1 MAKKNAREE
10 PPKPQVSENEQMSD
24 IVFILDKMELILE
37 AVSQIGQDGKFNT
50 VAADRQNR
58 NSFLKIDRY
67 ADAFENFI
75 KNFWSQLKDPTRFG
89 ILSVKE
95 DRLDDPAVQQAIE
108 DIAAG
113 KKTKAV
119 EEFLKQYEIVPRNKE
134 NQSINPKNQEEMAKK
149 NETQQQAA
157 AADSQPQNQS
167 PQYRYNESMI
177 NWEQLKNFGI
187 SREYLQER
195 GLLEQML
202 KGYKTNQVVPISMNF
217 GSAVLRTDARLSFQQ
232 SMAGEVVL
240 GIHGI
245 RQKPD
250 LDRPYFG
257 HIFSDEDKKNLLET
271 GNMGRVV

>member
-10 PPKPQVSENEQMSD
+10 PPKPQVTENEQMSD

-108 DIAAG
+108 DITAG

-119 EEFLKQYEIVPRNKE
+119 EEFLKQYIIRKSKFPP
-134 NQSINPKNQEEMAKK
+134 NPERSVQFSGKRTKRSVQKK
-149 NETQQQAA
+149 GCTQH
-157 AADSQPQNQS
+157 
-167 PQYRYNESMI
+167 
-177 NWEQLKNFGI
+177 L
-187 SREYLQER
+187 
-195 GLLEQML
+195 
-202 KGYKTNQVVPISMNF
+202 
-217 GSAVLRTDARLSFQQ
+217 
-232 SMAGEVVL
+232 
-240 GIHGI
+240 
-245 RQKPD
+245 
-250 LDRPYFG
+250 
-257 HIFSDEDKKNLLET
+257 
-271 GNMGRVV
+271 

>member
-10 PPKPQVSENEQMSD
+10 PAKPQVTENEQMSD

-37 AVSQIGQDGKFNT
+37 AVSQIGKDGKFNT

-113 KKTKAV
+113 K
-119 EEFLKQYEIVPRNKE
+119 E
-134 NQSINPKNQEEMAKK
+134 NQSINQKNQEEMAKK

-157 AADSQPQNQS
+157 AADSQPQTQS

-240 GIHGI
+240 GI
-245 RQKPD
+245 QASMVS
-250 LDRPYFG
+250 DRNPTSTDR
-257 HIFSDEDKKNLLET
+257 ISDTSSPTRTRGTCSKRATWDVSWN
-271 GNMGRVV
+271 

>member
-1 MAKKNAREE
+1 MAKKNARED

-113 KKTKAV
+113 KKTKVV

-134 NQSINPKNQEEMAKK
+134 NQSINQKIKK
-149 NETQQQAA
+149 KWQRKMKP
-157 AADSQPQNQS
+157 SSRLPQLTASRRHS
-167 PQYRYNESMI
+167 PPSTVTT
-177 NWEQLKNFGI
+177 
-187 SREYLQER
+187 S
-195 GLLEQML
+195 
-202 KGYKTNQVVPISMNF
+202 P
-217 GSAVLRTDARLSFQQ
+217 
-232 SMAGEVVL
+232 
-240 GIHGI
+240 
-245 RQKPD
+245 
-250 LDRPYFG
+250 
-257 HIFSDEDKKNLLET
+257 
-271 GNMGRVV
+271 

>member
-1 MAKKNAREE
+1 
-10 PPKPQVSENEQMSD
+10 MSD

-113 KKTKAV
+113 KRQKPWRNFSSSTRLFRATRKTKV
-119 EEFLKQYEIVPRNKE
+119 
-134 NQSINPKNQEEMAKK
+134 STKNQEEMAKK

-157 AADSQPQNQS
+157 AADSQPQTQS
-167 PQYRYNESMI
+167 PSTVTT
-177 NWEQLKNFGI
+177 
-187 SREYLQER
+187 S
-195 GLLEQML
+195 
-202 KGYKTNQVVPISMNF
+202 P
-217 GSAVLRTDARLSFQQ
+217 
-232 SMAGEVVL
+232 
-240 GIHGI
+240 
-245 RQKPD
+245 
-250 LDRPYFG
+250 
-257 HIFSDEDKKNLLET
+257 
-271 GNMGRVV
+271 

>member
-1 MAKKNAREE
+1 
-10 PPKPQVSENEQMSD
+10 MSD

-113 KKTKAV
+113 KKDKSRGGISQAV
-119 EEFLKQYEIVPRNKE
+119 RDCSAQQGKPKYQ
-134 NQSINPKNQEEMAKK
+134 PKNQEEMAKK

-157 AADSQPQNQS
+157 AADSQPQTQS

-177 NWEQLKNFGI
+177 NWGTAQGI
-187 SREYLQER
+187 LESPVNTSRNADCSNR
-195 GLLEQML
+195 CSRD
-202 KGYKTNQVVPISMNF
+202 T
-217 GSAVLRTDARLSFQQ
+217 
-232 SMAGEVVL
+232 
-240 GIHGI
+240 
-245 RQKPD
+245 
-250 LDRPYFG
+250 RP
-257 HIFSDEDKKNLLET
+257 T
-271 GNMGRVV
+271 R

>member
-10 PPKPQVSENEQMSD
+10 PPKPQVTENEQMSD

-75 KNFWSQLKDPTRFG
+75 KNFWSQLKD
-89 ILSVKE
+89 L
-95 DRLDDPAVQQAIE
+95 E

-134 NQSINPKNQEEMAKK
+134 NQSINQKNQEEMAKK
-149 NETQQQAA
+149 NETRQQAA
-157 AADSQPQNQS
+157 AADSQPQTQS

-195 GLLEQML
+195 GLIPP
-202 KGYKTNQVVPISMNF
+202 GTRT
-217 GSAVLRTDARLSFQQ
+217 ARTDAQGIQDQPGSTHQHELRLGRTENGRTSVIP
-232 SMAGEVVL
+232 AV
-240 GIHGI
+240 HG
-245 RQKPD
+245 RRSGARHPRYPAET
-250 LDRPYFG
+250 RP
-257 HIFSDEDKKNLLET
+257 
-271 GNMGRVV
+271 

>member
-10 PPKPQVSENEQMSD
+10 PPKPQVTENEQMSD

-37 AVSQIGQDGKFNT
+37 AVSQIGKDGKFST
-50 VAADRQNR
+50 VAADKQHR

-134 NQSINPKNQEEMAKK
+134 NQSINQKIKK
-149 NETQQQAA
+149 KWQRKMKP
-157 AADSQPQNQS
+157 SSRLPQPTASRRPS
-167 PQYRYNESMI
+167 PPSTVTT
-177 NWEQLKNFGI
+177 
-187 SREYLQER
+187 S
-195 GLLEQML
+195 
-202 KGYKTNQVVPISMNF
+202 P
-217 GSAVLRTDARLSFQQ
+217 
-232 SMAGEVVL
+232 
-240 GIHGI
+240 
-245 RQKPD
+245 
-250 LDRPYFG
+250 
-257 HIFSDEDKKNLLET
+257 
-271 GNMGRVV
+271 

>member
-10 PPKPQVSENEQMSD
+10 PQKTQEKPPFIENEQMSD
-24 IVFILDKMELILE
+24 IVFILDKMELILK

-119 EEFLKQYEIVPRNKE
+119 EEFLEKYEIVPRNKE
-134 NQSINPKNQEEMAKK
+134 NQSINQQNQEEMAKK
-149 NETQQQAA
+149 NETQAQAA
-157 AADSQPQNQS
+157 AADSQPQTQS
-167 PQYRYNESMI
+167 PQDRKS
-177 NWEQLKNFGI
+177 
-187 SREYLQER
+187 
-195 GLLEQML
+195 
-202 KGYKTNQVVPISMNF
+202 VV
-217 GSAVLRTDARLSFQQ
+217 
-232 SMAGEVVL
+232 
-240 GIHGI
+240 
-245 RQKPD
+245 
-250 LDRPYFG
+250 
-257 HIFSDEDKKNLLET
+257 
-271 GNMGRVV
+271 

>member
-95 DRLDDPAVQQAIE
+95 DRLDDPCRTAGHRGHRRRKKDKSRGGISQAVRDCSAQQ
-108 DIAAG
+108 G
-113 KKTKAV
+113 K
-119 EEFLKQYEIVPRNKE
+119 
-134 NQSINPKNQEEMAKK
+134 PKY
-149 NETQQQAA
+149 
-157 AADSQPQNQS
+157 QPQ
-167 PQYRYNESMI
+167 
-177 NWEQLKNFGI
+177 
-187 SREYLQER
+187 
-195 GLLEQML
+195 
-202 KGYKTNQVVPISMNF
+202 
-217 GSAVLRTDARLSFQQ
+217 
-232 SMAGEVVL
+232 
-240 GIHGI
+240 
-245 RQKPD
+245 KP
-250 LDRPYFG
+250 RRNG
-257 HIFSDEDKKNLLET
+257 KEK
-271 GNMGRVV
+271 

>member
-95 DRLDDPAVQQAIE
+95 DRLDDPAVQQASR
-108 DIAAG
+108 
-113 KKTKAV
+113 T
-119 EEFLKQYEIVPRNKE
+119 
-134 NQSINPKNQEEMAKK
+134 
-149 NETQQQAA
+149 
-157 AADSQPQNQS
+157 S
-167 PQYRYNESMI
+167 PQE
-177 NWEQLKNFGI
+177 K
-187 SREYLQER
+187 
-195 GLLEQML
+195 
-202 KGYKTNQVVPISMNF
+202 
-217 GSAVLRTDARLSFQQ
+217 
-232 SMAGEVVL
+232 
-240 GIHGI
+240 
-245 RQKPD
+245 RQKPW
-250 LDRPYFG
+250 RN
-257 HIFSDEDKKNLLET
+257 FSSSTRLFRATRKTKVSTPKTKKKWQRKMKPSSRLPQLT
-271 GNMGRVV
+271 ASRRTSPPSTVTTSP

>member
-10 PPKPQVSENEQMSD
+10 PQKTQEKPPFIENEQMSD
-24 IVFILDKMELILE
+24 IVFILDKMELILK

-113 KKTKAV
+113 K
-119 EEFLKQYEIVPRNKE
+119 
-134 NQSINPKNQEEMAKK
+134 
-149 NETQQQAA
+149 
-157 AADSQPQNQS
+157 
-167 PQYRYNESMI
+167 
-177 NWEQLKNFGI
+177 
-187 SREYLQER
+187 
-195 GLLEQML
+195 
-202 KGYKTNQVVPISMNF
+202 
-217 GSAVLRTDARLSFQQ
+217 
-232 SMAGEVVL
+232 
-240 GIHGI
+240 
-245 RQKPD
+245 RQKPWRNF
-250 LDRPYFG
+250 LKSTRLFRATRKTKVSTNKIKKKWQRKMKPRLRLPQLTASRRPNP
-257 HIFSDEDKKNLLET
+257 HST
-271 GNMGRVV
+271 VTTSP

>member
-10 PPKPQVSENEQMSD
+10 PPKPQVTENEQMSD

-113 KKTKAV
+113 KEDKSRGRISQAV
-119 EEFLKQYEIVPRNKE
+119 RDCSAQQGKPKYQPKSRRNGKE
-134 NQSINPKNQEEMAKK
+134 

-157 AADSQPQNQS
+157 AADSQPQTQS
-167 PQYRYNESMI
+167 PSTVTT
-177 NWEQLKNFGI
+177 
-187 SREYLQER
+187 S
-195 GLLEQML
+195 
-202 KGYKTNQVVPISMNF
+202 P
-217 GSAVLRTDARLSFQQ
+217 
-232 SMAGEVVL
+232 
-240 GIHGI
+240 
-245 RQKPD
+245 
-250 LDRPYFG
+250 
-257 HIFSDEDKKNLLET
+257 
-271 GNMGRVV
+271 

>member
-10 PPKPQVSENEQMSD
+10 PPKPQVTENEQMSD

-50 VAADRQNR
+50 VAADKQNR

-113 KKTKAV
+113 KKTKVV

-134 NQSINPKNQEEMAKK
+134 NQSINQKIKKKWQRKMKPSNRLPQLTASRRPSPPVPLQRVHDQLGTAK
-149 NETQQQAA
+149 EF
-157 AADSQPQNQS
+157 
-167 PQYRYNESMI
+167 R
-177 NWEQLKNFGI
+177 
-187 SREYLQER
+187 
-195 GLLEQML
+195 
-202 KGYKTNQVVPISMNF
+202 
-217 GSAVLRTDARLSFQQ
+217 
-232 SMAGEVVL
+232 
-240 GIHGI
+240 
-245 RQKPD
+245 
-250 LDRPYFG
+250 
-257 HIFSDEDKKNLLET
+257 NLP
-271 GNMGRVV
+271 

>member
-95 DRLDDPAVQQAIE
+95 DRLDDPAVQQAIV
-108 DIAAG
+108 
-113 KKTKAV
+113 T
-119 EEFLKQYEIVPRNKE
+119 
-134 NQSINPKNQEEMAKK
+134 
-149 NETQQQAA
+149 
-157 AADSQPQNQS
+157 S
-167 PQYRYNESMI
+167 PQE
-177 NWEQLKNFGI
+177 K
-187 SREYLQER
+187 
-195 GLLEQML
+195 
-202 KGYKTNQVVPISMNF
+202 
-217 GSAVLRTDARLSFQQ
+217 
-232 SMAGEVVL
+232 
-240 GIHGI
+240 
-245 RQKPD
+245 RQKPWRNFSSSTR
-250 LDRPYFG
+250 LFRATRKTKVLTKKIKKKWQRKMKPSSRLPQLTASRRP
-257 HIFSDEDKKNLLET
+257 SPPST
-271 GNMGRVV
+271 VTTSP

>member
-10 PPKPQVSENEQMSD
+10 PAKPQVTENEQMSD

-37 AVSQIGQDGKFNT
+37 AVSQIGKDGKFNT

-113 KKTKAV
+113 KRQKPWRNFSSSTRLFRATRKTKV
-119 EEFLKQYEIVPRNKE
+119 
-134 NQSINPKNQEEMAKK
+134 STKNQEEMAKK

-157 AADSQPQNQS
+157 ATDSQPQTQS
-167 PQYRYNESMI
+167 PSTVTT
-177 NWEQLKNFGI
+177 
-187 SREYLQER
+187 S
-195 GLLEQML
+195 
-202 KGYKTNQVVPISMNF
+202 P
-217 GSAVLRTDARLSFQQ
+217 
-232 SMAGEVVL
+232 
-240 GIHGI
+240 
-245 RQKPD
+245 
-250 LDRPYFG
+250 
-257 HIFSDEDKKNLLET
+257 
-271 GNMGRVV
+271 

>member
-1 MAKKNAREE
+1 
-10 PPKPQVSENEQMSD
+10 MSD

-113 KKTKAV
+113 KRQK
-119 EEFLKQYEIVPRNKE
+119 PWRNFCKHSTRLFHATKE

-149 NETQQQAA
+149 NGNPAA
-157 AADSQPQNQS
+157 GCRNDNQQNQS
-167 PQYRYNESMI
+167 PSTVTT
-177 NWEQLKNFGI
+177 
-187 SREYLQER
+187 S
-195 GLLEQML
+195 
-202 KGYKTNQVVPISMNF
+202 P
-217 GSAVLRTDARLSFQQ
+217 
-232 SMAGEVVL
+232 
-240 GIHGI
+240 
-245 RQKPD
+245 
-250 LDRPYFG
+250 
-257 HIFSDEDKKNLLET
+257 
-271 GNMGRVV
+271 